1 MVQSMAK
8 ECITTSAGSG
18 GLNTRSE
25 STKGTKKMSVSRVAM
40 AAASFAALLYPA
52 IASAK
57 SSADQSQQPAVS
69 AQAKQLVAD
78 ALEAELSG
86 NTAKRRV
93 LLSAAVDAAPDFQ
106 PARWHS
112 GQIRAGGEWL
122 PVDQAQQAAAAD
134 PKRGEYDALR
144 KSAGNSPNGQLA
156 LARWCRKHA
165 FNDEAAFHWRSVL
178 SQNPQNEEALR
189 ALGVRWF
196 YGSLMTPDE
205 IQTAKDS
212 LRKSRTKAKAFEP
225 TVAKWE
231 RMLAAGDLASR
242 KAALDE
248 IRQIRDA
255 EALPAI
261 EAITLD
267 RALATNEEFERSLAM
282 GQALVAALDKT
293 ATPAATQSLLRHA
306 VFAQIKSVREAS
318 IAALKQRPLHDYA
331 PALLSILAM
340 PVESSYRVVS
350 DADGSVHY
358 FHSLYREGPLS
369 DWSFEGRRSAMQID
383 LQGSTLLNID
393 NQITGEQSQE
403 LHGAANNPLLRA
415 EMAAVAQV
423 NQQRFGSQAMSAQA
437 QIAAAN
443 AATQAVNAL
452 VIPVLAATTGEDFG
466 DNPRAWWDWWF
477 DYNEVARD
485 GARPVDEQRFADSTH
500 RYYRAPSEKT
510 VTVRPVADEMR
521 PDNEPKL
528 PYMQSGRRQV
538 QYPRIA
544 LPQSSFPECFA
555 AGTPVWTRTGL
566 RPIESLDIGDFVLAQ
581 DAATGE
587 LKYKPVLGRT
597 VRKPTVC
604 RKLSIGKD
612 TIVAV
617 DGHPFWVVGSGW
629 RMVKEL
635 EVGATLHTLN
645 GSTTLAS
652 RENAESVETFNLIV
666 ADFNTYF
673 VGESGVLVHD
683 ITPRRASTGKLPGL
697 IAAQPAKLVAERS
710 LPTQ

>member
-1 MVQSMAK
+1 
-8 ECITTSAGSG
+8 
-18 GLNTRSE
+18 
-25 STKGTKKMSVSRVAM
+25 MSVSRVAM
-40 AAASFAALLYPA
+40 AAASFAALLFSA

-57 SSADQSQQPAVS
+57 SSADQGQQPAAS

-144 KSAGNSPNGQLA
+144 KSAGNSLNGQLA

-165 FNDEAAFHWRSVL
+165 FNDESAFHWRSVL

-212 LRKSRTKAKAFEP
+212 LRKSRIKAKAFEP

-248 IRQIRDA
+248 IRQVRDA

-267 RALATNEEFERSLAM
+267 RALATNEVFERSLAM
-282 GQALVAALDKT
+282 GQALVAALDET
-293 ATPAATQSLLRHA
+293 PSPAATQSLLRHA

-331 PALLSILAM
+331 PALLSLLAM

-415 EMAAVAQV
+415 EMAAVAQA
-423 NQQRFGSQAMSAQA
+423 NQQQFGSQALSAQ
-437 QIAAAN
+437 QQVAAAN
-443 AATQAVNAL
+443 RATAAVNAL

-466 DNPRAWWDWWF
+466 DNPRAWWKWWL
-477 DYNEVARD
+477 DYNEYSLD
-485 GARPVDEQRFADSTH
+485 GERAVDEQHYADSTH
-500 RYYRAPSEKT
+500 RYYRAPSEET

-521 PDNEPKL
+521 PDNGPKL
-528 PYMQSGRRQV
+528 PYTQSGRRQV
-538 QYPRIA
+538 QFPRRA
-544 LPQSSFPECFA
+544 APQVRIGDCFA
-555 AGTPVWTRTGL
+555 AGTSVWTRTGL
-566 RPIESLDIGDFVLAQ
+566 RPIESLEIGDFVLAQ
-581 DAATGE
+581 NGTTGE
-587 LKYKPVLGRT
+587 LAYKPVMGRT
-597 VRKPTVC
+597 VRKPSPC
-604 RKLSIGKD
+604 RKLSIGND
-612 TIVAV
+612 ELVAV
-617 DGHPFWVVGSGW
+617 TGHPFWVVGSGW
-629 RMVKEL
+629 KMAKEL
-635 EVGATLHTLN
+635 GDGAALHTVHGSATLAAVN
-645 GSTTLAS
+645 DVEA
-652 RENAESVETFNLIV
+652 VETYNLVV

-673 VGESGVLVHD
+673 VGQCGVLVHD
-683 ITPRRASTGKLPGL
+683 STPRRAVPEKLPGL
-697 IAAQPAKLVAERS
+697 VYAHPATLVVEH
-710 LPTQ
+710 LPPTQ

>member
-1 MVQSMAK
+1 VYNN
-8 ECITTSAGSG
+8 ERLLG

-40 AAASFAALLYPA
+40 AAASFAALLFPA

-57 SSADQSQQPAVS
+57 SSADQGQQPA
-69 AQAKQLVAD
+69 AATQAKQLVAD

-93 LLSAAVDAAPDFQ
+93 LLSAAVDTAPDFQ
-106 PARWHS
+106 PARWQS

-144 KSAGNSPNGQLA
+144 KSAGNSLNGQLA

-178 SQNPQNEEALR
+178 SQNPQHEEALR

-248 IRQIRDA
+248 IRQVRDA

-282 GQALVAALDKT
+282 GQALVAALDET
-293 ATPAATQSLLRHA
+293 ATPAATQSLMRHA

-383 LQGSTLLNID
+383 LQGSTLVNVD

-403 LHGAANNPLLRA
+403 LHGATNNPLLRA
-415 EMAAVAQV
+415 EMAAVAQA

-437 QIAAAN
+437 QVAAAN

-500 RYYRAPSEKT
+500 RYYRAPSEKYVSVQPT
-510 VTVRPVADEMR
+510 PDPGPV
-521 PDNEPKL
+521 PDPGPRL
-528 PYMQSGRRQV
+528 PYGQNGRRQV
-538 QYPRIA
+538 QPDRTPVPRYP
-544 LPQSSFPECFA
+544 PCECFA

-566 RPIESLDIGDFVLAQ
+566 RPIESLEIGDFVLAQ
-581 DAATGE
+581 DTATGE
-587 LKYKPVLGRT
+587 LKFKPVLGRT

-612 TIVAV
+612 SIIAV
-617 DGHPFWVVGSGW
+617 DGHPFWVVGTGW

-635 EVGATLHTLN
+635 ESGATLHTIN
-645 GSTTLAS
+645 GPTTLAS
-652 RENAESVETFNLIV
+652 REDAESVETFNLIV

-710 LPTQ
+710 ISTQ